1 MNIINRIKLQTQYSD
16 LKKMGIDSELLEKV
30 ITDKQFA
37 ESYKKEIKPFIKYLQ
52 DYSSQDYN
60 NVPPIEKKLD
70 AETINYHI
78 NSILKTYKGNDS
90 IKYISFIKNNFL
102 EKHKLKNSQVL
113 NDNNFDTLF
122 KLIGH
127 DVFNDNLSSIINSG
141 YSQRLLQFIEK
152 NPKINLSSI
161 NSNIFT
167 DSVWKIINSNPKMRG
182 TTILDLFGNGM
193 SGLNILVGIIQNG
206 LFEGL
211 KYTYENIPESHNF
224 ILYQLGTRIEG
235 TLSFEQF
242 DINFIKYIG
251 HDVLNK
257 LYYRNCF
264 SDKNEFSKIFK
275 ISQSGNYELIQD
287 IVNYDTYNFSFKNI
301 SDEDITKN
309 LLNSNIG
316 GYNKKEVL
324 LNKYFGIERNDNHYI
339 KLFLSSINK
348 AKLTDEFK
356 EKYETILT
364 LLNQIYNASDEEII
378 SISEK
383 LNKDRKEEYHKL
395 IYDCEK
401 DGNELIKGQFSEDLM
416 RKSNE
421 ILSVATHTTLATNG
435 GKTIDVYKLTGQ
447 QFTML
452 VHAITDNKLSENNS
466 YVSQIVNN
474 PEIWNNINGGN
485 NHISTSL
492 ISDKYM
498 VTYGIPNNKNTIM
511 FGFNNIPAHSLK
523 FTSVGDAGINRNAKT
538 NINYNM
544 RNRLFVA
551 DINTVVSVDELMQK
565 TIDANI
571 QKQSGRMWNEIGLS
585 RVNEETGE
593 KLQPN
598 YIVCMDYVSESSK
611 KAAEYFGIP
620 IYLIQRKYYKELPYV
635 SENNLTDQVQEEKY
649 GNTGIHR

>member
-52 DYSSQDYN
+52 DYSYLDYY
-60 NVPPIEKKLD
+60 NVPLIEKKLD

-90 IKYISFIKNNFL
+90 IKYISFIKNHFL
-102 EKHKLKNSQVL
+102 EKHKLKNPQVL

-167 DSVWKIINSNPKMRG
+167 DSVWKIINSNPTMGG
-182 TTILDLFGNGM
+182 TTILDLFGNRM

-224 ILYQLGTRIEG
+224 ILQQLGTRIEG

-421 ILSVATHTTLATNG
+421 ILSVATHTTLATNS

-452 VHAITDNKLSENNS
+452 VHAITDNNMSKNNR

-498 VTYGIPNNKNTIM
+498 VTYGIPNNENTIM

-523 FTSVGDAGINRNAKT
+523 FTSVRDAGIYRNAKT

-551 DINTVVSVDELMQK
+551 DINTVASVDELMQK

-571 QKQSGRMWNEIGLS
+571 QKQSGRMWNEIVLS

-635 SENNLTDQVQEEKY
+635 SENNLTDQVQEEKN